1 MKFFPFFAISI
12 FMAIVLVGCG
22 SGQVTEPVSTQEN
35 TMEENGPSMSTYSN
49 EELGI
54 SFDYPADWVI
64 DNSIAE
70 QLQEGFLFESSAPLV
85 FIVESEP
92 NKDFAN
98 NINFVV
104 EQTAF
109 LAPSGLEIAEQSV
122 EMYKTFGPNMGM
134 SDFREV
140 EVKPFDVG
148 NFKSGVLIGEYVLS
162 QTGTELSVMQLIV
175 PFGQKV
181 YNLTMT
187 VKREDYPTYRPVFD
201 KIAESFK
208 IEM

>member
-1 MKFFPFFAISI
+1 MKYFPFLTIGI

-22 SGQVTEPVSTQEN
+22 IGQSNEPVSTQEN
-35 TMEENGPSMSTYSN
+35 TMEENRLSMSTYSN

-85 FIVESEP
+85 FIVEPEP
-92 NKDFAN
+92 DEGFAN
-98 NINFVV
+98 NINFVI
-104 EQTAF
+104 EQTLF

-187 VKREDYPTYRPVFD
+187 VKREDYQTYRPVFD